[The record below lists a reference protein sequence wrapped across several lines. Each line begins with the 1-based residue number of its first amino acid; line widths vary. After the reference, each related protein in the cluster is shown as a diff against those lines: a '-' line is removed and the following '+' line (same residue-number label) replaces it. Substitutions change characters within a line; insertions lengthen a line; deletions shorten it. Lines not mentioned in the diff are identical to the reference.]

1 MENVEICL
9 KEQTEDLA
17 FSSVGQFRQNAISC
31 FIRRKWRKDREA
43 GRQAQRV
50 LPVKF
55 DEGEERRR
63 RDEVPV
69 DFEAMLVLLSIES
82 GT

>member
-31 FIRRKWRKDREA
+31 FIRRKWRKAEGQA
-43 GRQAQRV
+43 PGRQAQRV

-55 DEGEERRR
+55 DEGEG
-63 RDEVPV
+63 RDRVTI
-69 DFEAMLVLLSIES
+69 DFKRNCCPIEQDWKI
-82 GT
+82 

>member
-31 FIRRKWRKDREA
+31 FIRRKWRKAEGQA
-43 GRQAQRV
+43 PGRQAQRV

-55 DEGEERRR
+55 DEGEAEEEERRSSR
-63 RDEVPV
+63 RLRSDVSA
-69 DFEAMLVLLSIES
+69 FNH
-82 GT
+82 

>member
-1 MENVEICL
+1 MSL
-9 KEQTEDLA
+9 DALTEDLA

-55 DEGEERRR
+55 DEGEEEERRSSR
-63 RDEVPV
+63 RLRSDVCALEH
-69 DFEAMLVLLSIES
+69 
-82 GT
+82 